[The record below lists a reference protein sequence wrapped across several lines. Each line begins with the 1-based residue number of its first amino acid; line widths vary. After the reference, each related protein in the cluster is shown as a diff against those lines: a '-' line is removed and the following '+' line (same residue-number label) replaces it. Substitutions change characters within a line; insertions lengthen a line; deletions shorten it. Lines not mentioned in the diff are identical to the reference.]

1 MALMRMVLPL
11 GPQHLETVE
20 SLIAL
25 VRFLLNQEDYAAAGR
40 VLQRALAIRE
50 EIFGPD
56 RAPTQTIH
64 GGLAWL
70 NTLLAEEE

>member
-11 GPQHLETVE
+11 GPQHQETVE

-50 EIFGPD
+50 EILGPGH
-56 RAPTQTIH
+56 AHTQTIH
-64 GGLAWL
+64 DSLARL
-70 NTLLAEEE
+70 NALLAQEE